1 VAAKAKLSRMEKY
14 VYDVTIEKK
23 INDLTI
29 GLKLLD
35 EILKD
40 FDKAQ
45 LRVEMMPGSV
55 LTDEENDNERDSFE
69 RRYCDVASKIY
80 SLIQKIQNEEQEII
94 AGTYFRSRSESN
106 SIDDNKTSVFHFLQ
120 QKLDLHEQVDQVVT
134 IENVN
139 SVRQTFTGRKG
150 ICL

>member
-1 VAAKAKLSRMEKY
+1 MEKY

-23 INDLTI
+23 INDLTA
-29 GLKLLD
+29 GLKFLD

-80 SLIQKIQNEEQEII
+80 SLIQKIQNEEQIT
-94 AGTYFRSRSESN
+94 AGTYFRSQSESN
-106 SIDDNKTSVFHFLQ
+106 SIDDNKTSLFHFLQ
-120 QKLDLHEQVDQVVT
+120 QKLDLHEQVNQVVT
-134 IENVN
+134 IQNVN
-139 SVRQTFTGRKG
+139 SG
-150 ICL
+150 

>member
-1 VAAKAKLSRMEKY
+1 MEKY

-23 INDLTI
+23 INDLTV
-29 GLKLLD
+29 GLKFLE

-45 LRVEMMPGSV
+45 LRVEIMPGSI
-55 LTDEENDNERDSFE
+55 LTDEENDNERDFFE

-80 SLIQKIQNEEQEII
+80 SLIQKSQNEEQIT
-94 AGTYFRSRSESN
+94 AGTYYRSRSESN
-106 SIDDNKTSVFHFLQ
+106 SIDDNKTSLFHFLQ
-120 QKLDLHEQVDQVVT
+120 QELDLHEQVNQVVT

-139 SVRQTFTGRKG
+139 SG
-150 ICL
+150 

>member
-1 VAAKAKLSRMEKY
+1 
-14 VYDVTIEKK
+14 
-23 INDLTI
+23 
-29 GLKLLD
+29 
-35 EILKD
+35 
-40 FDKAQ
+40 
-45 LRVEMMPGSV
+45 MPGSV